1 MVIPL
6 LLAELICLLWGDSS
20 DEAMPFQSHIIS
32 RLARDPLFNVHTIKV
47 MNS

>member
-6 LLAELICLLWGDSS
+6 LLAELVCLLWGDSS

-32 RLARDPLFNVHTIKV
+32 RLANAPFFNVPTIKV